1 MDFLFSRFLSQ
12 ANRQTLQTVKVS
24 TDHQLPLNS
33 DIVDSRAKNQGP
45 KVIVYPHL
53 NLPMSRAL
61 MLI

>member
-24 TDHQLPLNS
+24 TDYQLPLNS
-33 DIVDSRAKNQGP
+33 DIVDSRAKNQGL